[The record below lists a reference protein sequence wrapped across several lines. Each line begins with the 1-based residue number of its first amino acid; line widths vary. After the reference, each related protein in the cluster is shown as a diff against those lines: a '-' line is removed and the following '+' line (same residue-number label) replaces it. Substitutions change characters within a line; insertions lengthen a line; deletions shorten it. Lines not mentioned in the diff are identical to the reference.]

1 CASLAFRGSAT
12 KEPFDLW

>member
-12 KEPFDLW
+12 KEPFDHW